1 LKQKGNLKNL
11 LNELDTEITI
21 EEVMKTAK
29 KIKSKK
35 AALR

>member
-1 LKQKGNLKNL
+1 MKYL

-21 EEVMKTAK
+21 EEIIKTPK

-35 AALR
+35 LIS